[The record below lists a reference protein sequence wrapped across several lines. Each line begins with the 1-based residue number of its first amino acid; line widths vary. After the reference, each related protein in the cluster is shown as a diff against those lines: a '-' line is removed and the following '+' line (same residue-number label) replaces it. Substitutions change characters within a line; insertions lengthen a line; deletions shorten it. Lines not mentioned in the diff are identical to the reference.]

1 MLLQYTMSKGKIT
14 YMTKVKVELG
24 KNSYE
29 MSIGTGLLPRVG
41 LWLKERNFSGKAVII
56 TDTTVGGLYAEAL
69 ERGLASADF
78 KVTVLEVP
86 PGEEQKTLAN
96 AGRLYQRMA
105 EAFAERT
112 SPVLALGGGVIGDLA
127 GFVAATYM
135 RGVPLVQVP
144 TTLLAMADSSIGG
157 KTAVDHAD
165 LKNMVG
171 AFYQPGLVVA
181 DLDTLKTLPR
191 EELCNGMAEII
202 KHAAIK
208 DRGLLDFLEE
218 NMERAMRLD
227 TAVLENIL
235 EKNVRIKASV
245 VAADEKESDLRR
257 ILNFGHTVGHAVE
270 AVTDFRIKHG
280 QAVAIGMV
288 AAAKISRRL
297 DMLNEADAIKLEAV
311 IGQAGLPVKLPALN
325 RDEKERL
332 LDLIRHD
339 KKVRDDKII
348 FVLLKSL
355 GNAVISDKVS
365 VGLIGEVLFGWQSA

>member
-29 MSIGTGLLPRVG
+29 MSIGPGLLPRVG

-69 ERGLASADF
+69 ERGLASAGF

-105 EAFAERT
+105 EAFTERT

-171 AFYQPGLVVA
+171 AFYQPSLVVA
-181 DLDTLKTLPR
+181 DLDTLKNLPR

>member
-1 MLLQYTMSKGKIT
+1 
-14 YMTKVKVELG
+14 VELG

-29 MSIGTGLLPRVG
+29 IAIGSDLLPRVG
-41 LWLKERNFSGKAVII
+41 LWLKERDFSGNAVII
-56 TDTTVGGLYAEAL
+56 TDTTVRRLYSDAL
-69 ERGLASADF
+69 ERGLSAAGF

-105 EAFAERT
+105 EAFTERT

-157 KTAVDHAD
+157 KTAVDHLN

-171 AFYQPGLVVA
+171 AFYQPSLVVT

-202 KHAAIK
+202 KCAAIK
-208 DRGLLDFLEE
+208 DRGLFDFLEE
-218 NMERAMRLD
+218 NMEMAMQLD

-235 EKNVRIKASV
+235 DKNVRIKASV
-245 VAADEKESDLRR
+245 VEADEKESDSRR

-270 AVTDFRIKHG
+270 AVTDFQIKHG
-280 QAVAIGMV
+280 QAVAMGMV

-297 DMLNEADAIKLEAV
+297 DMLNEEDAMKLEAV
-311 IGQAGLPVKLPALN
+311 IGQAGLPVKLPELN
-325 RDEKERL
+325 RDEKEKL

-339 KKVRDDKII
+339 KKVRDGKII
-348 FVLLKSL
+348 FVMLKSL
-355 GNAVISDKVS
+355 GNAVVSDKVTA
-365 VGLIGEVLFGWQSA
+365 GLIGEVLFGWQSA

>member
-1 MLLQYTMSKGKIT
+1 MI
-14 YMTKVKVELG
+14 KVKVELD

-29 MSIGTGLLPRVG
+29 TSIGSGLLSRVG
-41 LWLKERNFSGKAVII
+41 LWLKEKNFSGKAVII
-56 TDTTVGGLYAEAL
+56 TDTNVRALYAEAL
-69 ERGLASADF
+69 ESGLAAAGFAVS
-78 KVTVLEVP
+78 VLEVP

-96 AGRLYQRMA
+96 AGRLYQKMA
-105 EAFAERT
+105 EVFTERT

-157 KTAVDHAD
+157 KTAVDHLS

-171 AFYQPGLVVA
+171 AFYQPSLVVA

-208 DRGLLDFLEE
+208 DRKLFDSLEE
-218 NMERAMRLD
+218 NMDRAMQLD
-227 TAVLENIL
+227 TAVLADIL
-235 EKNVRIKASV
+235 EKNVRVKASIV
-245 VAADEKESDLRR
+245 ESDEKETDLRR

-270 AVTDFRIKHG
+270 AVTDFQIKHG

-297 DMLNEADAIKLEAV
+297 DMLDEEGAVKLEAV
-311 IGQAGLPVKLPALN
+311 IGQAGLPVKLPELN
-325 RDEKERL
+325 RDEKEKM

-339 KKVRDDKII
+339 KKVRDDTIF

-355 GNAVISDKVS
+355 GNAVVSDKVTA
-365 VGLIGEVLFGWQSA
+365 GLIGEVLFGWQSS